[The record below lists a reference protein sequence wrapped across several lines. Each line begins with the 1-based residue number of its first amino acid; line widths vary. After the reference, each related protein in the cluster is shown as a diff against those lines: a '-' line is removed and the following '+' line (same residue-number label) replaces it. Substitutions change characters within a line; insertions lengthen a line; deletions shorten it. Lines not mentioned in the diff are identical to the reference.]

1 MRPFRPSFRVFR
13 SPFAFVLFI
22 AVLIGGIDTVALAAP
37 KLQQF
42 AMTADDGHML
52 ALWGREVSRPK
63 GVIVLLHGRTW
74 SALPDFDLQVPG
86 DQRSVMQSLNA
97 RGYSAFALDM
107 RGYGKSPRDATGWL
121 TPDRAVRDV
130 AESLEWLASE
140 KKIVRPVLLGWSYGS
155 LVAQLT
161 AQRRPEL
168 MSSLILFGYPRDPAK
183 LVFPADAAEPARAAN
198 TREAAASDFISPEVT
213 PQKVIDAYVAAAL
226 AADPVRVDWR
236 NQQNEFE
243 ALDPAKVLVP
253 TLLMQG
259 ERDPLAPADAQARLF
274 TGLGTHDKQW
284 VVLPGGDHAA
294 LIEDTHA
301 AFVAAVVAFVSR
313 PGVR

>member
-1 MRPFRPSFRVFR
+1 MRYIRRSSFGFL
-13 SPFAFVLFI
+13 FFVLLVFSGQV
-22 AVLIGGIDTVALAAP
+22 AVAAS

-42 AMTADDGHML
+42 AVPTDDGISL
-52 ALWGREVSRPK
+52 ALWGREVAKPK

-107 RGYGKSPRDATGWL
+107 RGYGKTPRDATGWL

-130 AESLEWLASE
+130 AQAIEWLAKQ
-140 KKIVRPVLLGWSYGS
+140 KKIERPVLLGWSYGS

-168 MSSLILFGYPRDPAK
+168 LSALILFGYPRDPAK
-183 LVFPADAAEPARAAN
+183 LVFPAESPEPARAAN
-198 TREAAASDFISPEVT
+198 TREAAASDFISPQVT
-213 PQKVIDAYVAAAL
+213 PKKVVDAYVVAAL

-236 NQQNEFE
+236 NQQVEFQ
-243 ALDPAKVLVP
+243 ALDPAKVTVP
-253 TLLMQG
+253 TLLIQG

-274 TGLGTHDKQW
+274 VGLATPDKQW
-284 VVLPGGDHAA
+284 VVLAGGDHAA

-301 AFVAAVVAFVSR
+301 AFIAAIVSFVSR
-313 PGVR
+313 PMLR